1 LNKKSA
7 EQQELVNFHKNKN
20 KELESRIDELL
31 KMNSELKIRLTNLNS
46 ASTNQ
51 FSVQFYKDQV
61 SKLETEV
68 AELKDK
74 IKRMINDHEGV
85 KSTV

>member
-1 LNKKSA
+1 
-7 EQQELVNFHKNKN
+7 
-20 KELESRIDELL
+20 
-31 KMNSELKIRLTNLNS
+31 MNSELKIRLTNLNS

-61 SKLETEV
+61 SKLEAEV

-74 IKRMINDHEGV
+74 IKRMINDYEGV

>member
-1 LNKKSA
+1 
-7 EQQELVNFHKNKN
+7 
-20 KELESRIDELL
+20 
-31 KMNSELKIRLTNLNS
+31 MNSELKIRLTNLNS

-61 SKLETEV
+61 SKLEAEV
-68 AELKDK
+68 AELKEK